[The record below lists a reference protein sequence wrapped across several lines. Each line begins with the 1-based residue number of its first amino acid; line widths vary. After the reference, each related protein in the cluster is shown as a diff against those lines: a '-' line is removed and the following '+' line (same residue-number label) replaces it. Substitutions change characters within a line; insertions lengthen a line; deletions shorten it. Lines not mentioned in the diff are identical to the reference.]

1 LDTETT
7 TTFFAL
13 LAVLAQVAVVGAL
26 GLWVAGRFVPA
37 AARLRS
43 TLVTAIG
50 PQAVA
55 LAAVVGLVCTLGS
68 LYLSEVANYLPC
80 RLCWYQR
87 YAMYPQVVLLVPAAI
102 IGRRG
107 AVPGARA
114 VSRRLRIAAGV
125 LAAVGGLISIYHLAV
140 ERFPSLEGA
149 TSCDPANPCSLIWVE
164 HFGYVTIPAMA
175 LSGFALII
183 TLLVVASRSAQEAP

>member
-1 LDTETT
+1 MDTETT

-43 TLVTAIG
+43 TLVATIG

-87 YAMYPQVVLLVPAAI
+87 YAMYPQVVLLGIAAVT
-102 IGRRG
+102 G
-107 AVPGARA
+107 
-114 VSRRLRIAAGV
+114 SRRLRIAAGA

-183 TLLVVASRSAQEAP
+183 TLLVVASRSVQEAP